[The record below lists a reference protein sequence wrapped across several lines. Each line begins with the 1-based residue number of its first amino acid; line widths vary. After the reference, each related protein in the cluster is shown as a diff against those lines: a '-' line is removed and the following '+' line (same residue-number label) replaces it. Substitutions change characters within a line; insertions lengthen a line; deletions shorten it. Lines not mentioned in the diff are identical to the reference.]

1 MLCRVADSLFWMSR
15 YIERAECTVRL
26 VDVTLQ
32 TLLEPEQSYED
43 ITYKHWQP
51 ILQSLGDDAIFEE
64 KYKERTSQNVTYFLT
79 FDSENPSSVFS
90 CIALARENARMIR
103 DQISS
108 DMWEAINT
116 LYLFLKKQ
124 NADTIC
130 REIKFEF
137 FKRIKESSILFQ
149 GITDS
154 TFPQQV
160 GYYFII
166 CGRYLE
172 RAEKTCRIIESKR
185 FMTNQ
190 IVEKADAI
198 DIAQWAA
205 ILKANSAFEAYHRV
219 FVSEIEESSVLEFLI
234 LSKNLPRSLF
244 FCIQKLQFAMHMIS
258 GCPSSHFS
266 NEAERKTGM
275 LLSKLNYG
283 SPSELTYMGDDSLL
297 SEIESCLEEIAVELS
312 ERYMFFPIVDP
323 ANEAESL
330 EQEQTEALETK

>member
-1 MLCRVADSLFWMSR
+1 MSR

-43 ITYKHWQP
+43 IDYKHWQP
-51 ILQSLGDDAIFEE
+51 ILLSLGDESIFTE
-64 KYKERTSQNVTYFLT
+64 KYEERNSQNVTYFLT
-79 FDSENPSSVFS
+79 FDRENPSSVFS
-90 CIALARENARMIR
+90 CIANARENARMIR

-108 DMWEAINT
+108 EMWETINT

-124 NADTIC
+124 NANAVC
-130 REIKFEF
+130 REIRFDF
-137 FKRIKESSILFQ
+137 FKKIKESSILFQ

-154 TFPQQV
+154 TFPHQI

-166 CGRYLE
+166 CGRYIE
-172 RAEKTCRIIESKR
+172 RAEKTCRIIESKQH
-185 FMTNQ
+185 MTDQ

-198 DIAQWAA
+198 DTAQWAA

-219 FVSEIEESSVLEFLI
+219 FVSDIEESSVLQFLI

-244 FCIQKLQFAMHMIS
+244 FCIQKLQYAMHMIS
-258 GCPSSHFS
+258 GCRLDQYS
-266 NEAERKTGM
+266 NEAERLTGM

-283 SPSELTYMGDDSLL
+283 SPSDLTYEGEDSLL
-297 SEIESCLEEIAVELS
+297 AEIVSNLESIAVELS

-323 ANEAESL
+323 AAEPESQT
-330 EQEQTEALETK
+330 QEQSTVTAIS